1 MTNKVK
7 HDNHLRKH
15 EDRIMNS
22 VELPLNQKL
31 DDTTKL
37 DTIKSET
44 QVELEKYD
52 LKIPEIRHNVKSED
66 AENES
71 QKKSEKSAK
80 KLSKISEKDE
90 EDKLYEYES
99 DEYAFNEVKSDQ
111 KSGLKLGYLK
121 STINKRFK
129 SSESS
134 EIR

>member
-1 MTNKVK
+1 
-7 HDNHLRKH
+7 
-15 EDRIMNS
+15 MNS

-52 LKIPEIRHNVKSED
+52 LKVPEIGCNVKSED
-66 AENES
+66 AENKS